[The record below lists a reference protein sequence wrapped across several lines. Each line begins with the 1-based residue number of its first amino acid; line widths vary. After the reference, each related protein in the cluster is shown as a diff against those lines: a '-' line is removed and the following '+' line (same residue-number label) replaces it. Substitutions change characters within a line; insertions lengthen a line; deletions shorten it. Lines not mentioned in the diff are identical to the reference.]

1 MLVRGTNGLEIE
13 VEEQI
18 ATAMIAAGIV
28 EPVAAAAGIVE
39 PVAAAD
45 GIEPVEGVEGVE
57 GVEEPESAPAKS
69 KK

>member
-13 VEEQI
+13 VEDQV

-28 EPVAAAAGIVE
+28 EAVAAGIVE
-39 PVAAAD
+39 AVAD
-45 GIEPVEGVEGVE
+45 GIEPVEDVEDVE
-57 GVEEPESAPAKS
+57 DPESAPAKS

>member
-13 VEEQI
+13 VEDQV

-28 EPVAAAAGIVE
+28 EPVD
-39 PVAAAD
+39 AAD
-45 GIEPVEGVEGVE
+45 GIEPVEGVEDVE
-57 GVEEPESAPAKS
+57 DVEEPEPAPAKT

>member
-13 VEEQI
+13 IEEQI

-28 EPVAAAAGIVE
+28 EPVD
-39 PVAAAD
+39 AAD
-45 GIEPVEGVEGVE
+45 GIEHVEHVEPVEDIEDI
-57 GVEEPESAPAKS
+57 EEPEPAPAKT

>member
-13 VEEQI
+13 VEDQV

-28 EPVAAAAGIVE
+28 EAVE
-39 PVAAAD
+39 AVEAVEDVEDP
-45 GIEPVEGVEGVE
+45 EP
-57 GVEEPESAPAKS
+57 APAKG

>member
-13 VEEQI
+13 VEEQV

-28 EPVAAAAGIVE
+28 EPVEDIEDPE
-39 PVAAAD
+39 P
-45 GIEPVEGVEGVE
+45 
-57 GVEEPESAPAKS
+57 APDKT

>member
-13 VEEQI
+13 VEEQG

-28 EPVAAAAGIVE
+28 EPVDD
-39 PVAAAD
+39 AD
-45 GIEPVEGVEGVE
+45 GIEPVEEIE
-57 GVEEPESAPAKS
+57 DVEEPESAPAKS

>member
-13 VEEQI
+13 VEDQV

-28 EPVAAAAGIVE
+28 EPVD
-39 PVAAAD
+39 AAD
-45 GIEPVEGVEGVE
+45 GIEPVEDVEDIE
-57 GVEEPESAPAKS
+57 DPEHAPAKT

>member
-13 VEEQI
+13 IEEQI

-28 EPVAAAAGIVE
+28 EPVE
-39 PVAAAD
+39 D
-45 GIEPVEGVEGVE
+45 IEPVEPVEPVE
-57 GVEEPESAPAKS
+57 DVEELEPAPAKT

>member
-13 VEEQI
+13 VEDQV

-28 EPVAAAAGIVE
+28 EAV
-39 PVAAAD
+39 AD
-45 GIEPVEGVEGVE
+45 GIEPVEPVEDVE
-57 GVEEPESAPAKS
+57 GVEEPETEPAKT

>member
-13 VEEQI
+13 VEEQV

-28 EPVAAAAGIVE
+28 EPVD
-39 PVAAAD
+39 AAD
-45 GIEPVEGVEGVE
+45 GTEPVEDVED
-57 GVEEPESAPAKS
+57 VEEPESDPAKT

>member
-13 VEEQI
+13 VEDQV

-28 EPVAAAAGIVE
+28 EAV
-39 PVAAAD
+39 AD
-45 GIEPVEGVEGVE
+45 GTEPVEDIEAVEAVE
-57 GVEEPESAPAKS
+57 DPEPAPAKA

>member
-28 EPVAAAAGIVE
+28 EPVD
-39 PVAAAD
+39 AAD
-45 GIEPVEGVEGVE
+45 GTEPVEDVED
-57 GVEEPESAPAKS
+57 VEEPESDPAKT

>member
-13 VEEQI
+13 VEDQV

-28 EPVAAAAGIVE
+28 EAV
-39 PVAAAD
+39 AD
-45 GIEPVEGVEGVE
+45 GIEPVEGVEDVE
-57 GVEEPESAPAKS
+57 DVEEPEPAPAKT

>member
-13 VEEQI
+13 VEDQV

-28 EPVAAAAGIVE
+28 EPVD
-39 PVAAAD
+39 AAD
-45 GIEPVEGVEGVE
+45 GIEPVEPVEDIE
-57 GVEEPESAPAKS
+57 DPEHAPAKT

>member
-13 VEEQI
+13 VEDQV

-28 EPVAAAAGIVE
+28 EPVD
-39 PVAAAD
+39 AAD
-45 GIEPVEGVEGVE
+45 GIEPVEPVEDI
-57 GVEEPESAPAKS
+57 EEPETEPAKT

>member
-13 VEEQI
+13 VEDQV

-28 EPVAAAAGIVE
+28 EAVE
-39 PVAAAD
+39 A
-45 GIEPVEGVEGVE
+45 VEDVED
-57 GVEEPESAPAKS
+57 PESAPAKT

>member
-1 MLVRGTNGLEIE
+1 MLVRGTNRLEIE

-28 EPVAAAAGIVE
+28 EPVD
-39 PVAAAD
+39 AAD
-45 GIEPVEGVEGVE
+45 GIEPVEDIEDIE
-57 GVEEPESAPAKS
+57 DIEEPEPAPAKT

>member
-13 VEEQI
+13 IEEQI

-28 EPVAAAAGIVE
+28 ESVD
-39 PVAAAD
+39 AAD
-45 GIEPVEGVEGVE
+45 GIEHVEPVEDIEDIE
-57 GVEEPESAPAKS
+57 DIEEPEPAPAKT

>member
-13 VEEQI
+13 VEDQV

-28 EPVAAAAGIVE
+28 EA
-39 PVAAAD
+39 VAAAD
-45 GIEPVEGVEGVE
+45 GIEPIEPVEDA
-57 GVEEPESAPAKS
+57 EEPEPAPAKT

>member
-13 VEEQI
+13 VEEQV

-28 EPVAAAAGIVE
+28 EAVE
-39 PVAAAD
+39 A
-45 GIEPVEGVEGVE
+45 VEAVEDVE
-57 GVEEPESAPAKS
+57 DPESAPAKT